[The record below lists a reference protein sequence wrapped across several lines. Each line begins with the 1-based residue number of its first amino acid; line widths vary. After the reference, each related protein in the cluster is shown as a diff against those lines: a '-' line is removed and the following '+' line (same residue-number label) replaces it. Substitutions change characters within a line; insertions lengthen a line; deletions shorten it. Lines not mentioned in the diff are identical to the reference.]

1 MRDTVDQAIFYVQ
14 TSLPEFV
21 VIFVLGAVM
30 LSITLAFL
38 GKVVFYADYNDLSI
52 CAAMFGLPA
61 LIIVL
66 SMFWTGTISEG
77 ILILAAV
84 VFVPLFFVATL
95 TTWRSNRSI
104 WKTVIVMFGKT
115 TLSFLYI
122 FHLFD
127 ALTAKNRSKRG
138 ISWFVL
144 AILTPLMYALVA
156 DKQGKRPSLR
166 RRGM

>member
-1 MRDTVDQAIFYVQ
+1 MRESVDLAIFYVQ
-14 TSLPEFV
+14 TNLPDIV
-21 VIFVLGAVM
+21 VISILGAVM
-30 LSITLAFL
+30 LSVTLAFL

-66 SMFWTGTISEG
+66 GLFWMGNSSE
-77 ILILAAV
+77 LIFVLAAV
-84 VFVPLFFVATL
+84 VFLPLFFLVAL

-104 WKTVIVMFGKT
+104 WKTVIVMIGKT
-115 TLSFLYI
+115 TLSFLYV

-127 ALTAKNRSKRG
+127 ALTAKNRSRRG

-144 AILTPLMYALVA
+144 AILTPLIYALVA
-156 DKQGKRPSLR
+156 DKQGKRLPLGR
-166 RRGM
+166 RRI